1 MAEVFNDFFTSIGN
15 NLQKQ
20 DQPTKKTFSDYLK
33 SLRNIISHMTLGKR
47 SDIVKAG
54 RKSICRNSVPMNCN
68 NQS

>member
-1 MAEVFNDFFTSIGN
+1 MISSHLLVTTSKNKIS
-15 NLQKQ
+15 QQ
-20 DQPTKKTFSDYLK
+20 KKTFSDYLK

-54 RKSICRNSVPMNCN
+54 RKSICRNSVPMNYN